1 MTMTQVQQLRLFCR
15 PRHRRL
21 HLVPGKTNCD
31 NVIRNKNC
39 QSKQTYKVDRKS
51 ENEIEKKYIV
61 NQTRQRRPALVYLR
75 LLLTSHVQPA
85 ITHGSTIKTLYTTY
99 GRIAES
105 QPKTP

>member
-15 PRHRRL
+15 PRRRRL

-51 ENEIEKKYIV
+51 ENEIEKKIY
-61 NQTRQRRPALVYLR
+61 R
-75 LLLTSHVQPA
+75 
-85 ITHGSTIKTLYTTY
+85 
-99 GRIAES
+99 
-105 QPKTP
+105 